1 MVDFAATLQET
12 IESFQLY
19 EEAEPYFPVVRKGF
33 RLSHVPLQKP
43 QVMWRTLGTREPP
56 EGPRNIQGRRS
67 VAMVFQVACY
77 WPLAGDDAVQEKY
90 EDDIADVL
98 LNLPAAIVALTP
110 ASPATT
116 YEIAGRTVNLVTV
129 EDDSIV
135 EEEPIGDAGPDR
147 RVVRFEVHA
156 RILEAS

>member
-1 MVDFAATLQET
+1 MADFAPTLQET
-12 IESFQLY
+12 LESFQLVG
-19 EEAEPYFPVVRKGF
+19 EAEPYFAVVRKGMP
-33 RLSHVPLQKP
+33 LSHVPIQKP
-43 QVMWRTLGTREPP
+43 QVVWRTLGTREPP
-56 EGPRNIQGRRS
+56 EGPRNARGRRS

-77 WPLAGDDAVQEKY
+77 WPLAGDDLVQQRY

-116 YEIAGRTVNLVTV
+116 YTIAGKTVNLVTV
-129 EDDSIV
+129 EDDSPV